1 LPELEFGFVTAR
13 LETMMRRYGF
23 VADPVLWQ
31 IAIFVGAVLDGDGVA
46 VGDGQAAVP
55 MTIASPVCRMCA
67 RRVFPDCDFGLLMA
81 RLETVIRC
89 HPAEPVLWQMVIL
102 ASDASVRVATS
113 EPPDAAATIAA
124 SGTETAAKSAINR
137 RFMSYLLVP
146 RSSRSRP
153 ILSPLAGVFALSL
166 QGTNRIASER
176 RETIV
181 STKVRDAMTPGVRS
195 VSPTDSLTDAAVAM
209 RDEDV
214 GSLPVVDG
222 DRVVGIVTDRDIVV
236 RGVAERADPQTL
248 KVGDVSSG
256 DLVTVQPD
264 EDLDEALELM
274 ARHRVR
280 RLPVVEDGRLVGV
293 VAQAD
298 VALEAK
304 EKDAGGMLEDISQPA
319 STPRE

>member
-1 LPELEFGFVTAR
+1 
-13 LETMMRRYGF
+13 
-23 VADPVLWQ
+23 
-31 IAIFVGAVLDGDGVA
+31 
-46 VGDGQAAVP
+46 
-55 MTIASPVCRMCA
+55 
-67 RRVFPDCDFGLLMA
+67 
-81 RLETVIRC
+81 
-89 HPAEPVLWQMVIL
+89 
-102 ASDASVRVATS
+102 
-113 EPPDAAATIAA
+113 
-124 SGTETAAKSAINR
+124 
-137 RFMSYLLVP
+137 
-146 RSSRSRP
+146 
-153 ILSPLAGVFALSL
+153 
-166 QGTNRIASER
+166 
-176 RETIV
+176 V